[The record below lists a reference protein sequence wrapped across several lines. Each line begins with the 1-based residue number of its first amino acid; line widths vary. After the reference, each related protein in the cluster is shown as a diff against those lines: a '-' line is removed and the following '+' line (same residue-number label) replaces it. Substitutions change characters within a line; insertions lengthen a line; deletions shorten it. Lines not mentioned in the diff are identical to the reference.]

1 MKKQF
6 MFISVVKQWFLTYKE
21 GSENY
26 PENGGYHEFIRIN
39 FAKEEL
45 DLKEYP
51 LLVEYLGL
59 EKELEDGILYYQEE
73 LLKSE
78 TFRYKLFL
86 EEGNFSDNITL
97 VGVSQYDYSNY
108 N

>member
-1 MKKQF
+1 MKKSF
-6 MFISVVKQWFLTYKE
+6 LYLFTVLCTLNMFTACSDDDSKDPNGLEVNATYS
-21 GSENY
+21 GEN
-26 PENGGYHEFIRIN
+26 
-39 FAKEEL
+39 L
-45 DLKEYP
+45 DLKDYP

-97 VGVSQYDYSNY
+97 
-108 N
+108 

>member
-26 PENGGYHEFIRIN
+26 PENGGYNEFIRIN
-39 FAKEEL
+39 FAKENL
-45 DLKEYP
+45 DLKDYP

-59 EKELEDGILYYQEE
+59 EKELEDGILYYKEE
-73 LLKSE
+73 L
-78 TFRYKLFL
+78 FRYKLFL

-97 VGVSQYDYSNY
+97 
-108 N
+108 

>member
-59 EKELEDGILYYQEE
+59 DITIKLSK

-97 VGVSQYDYSNY
+97 VGDSQYDYSNY